1 MIDTS
6 KPLWQLTV
14 GEFLELQKSAEPE
27 PVIVP
32 EEKYFTP
39 KEAREY
45 LRSKNMKISESTLYR
60 WRKFRILNAG
70 KKGGLLSYKKSDL
83 DNFLNNPENQKL
95 CSD

>member
-1 MIDTS
+1 MIDTN

-27 PVIVP
+27 PVTIP
-32 EEKYFTP
+32 EERYFTP

-45 LRSKNMKISESTLYR
+45 MMGKNMKISASTLYR
-60 WRKFRILNAG
+60 WRKFRILVAS

-95 CSD
+95 CLD